1 MKRAA
6 IDASA
11 WLAFLGREP
20 GGERVAEWLGGSLL
34 SAVNYAE
41 VLQKTLA
48 MGATPDRVQAAT
60 RAFSVTIVPFEA
72 SYALRTAELAL
83 ATRAQGVSLADRA
96 CLALGMAE
104 RIPVVTAD
112 RHWQQ
117 LGLDVELVLIR
128 GADQ

>member
-20 GGERVAEWLGGSLL
+20 GGEKVAEWLGGSLI
-34 SAVNYAE
+34 SAVNYSE

-48 MGATPDRVQAAT
+48 LGASADRVQAAA

-72 SYALRTAELAL
+72 NSARRVAELAL
-83 ATRAQGVSLADRA
+83 TTRSQGISLADRA
-96 CLALGMAE
+96 CLALGLAE
-104 RIPVVTAD
+104 KVPVVTAD
-112 RHWQQ
+112 RYWQT
-117 LGLDVELVLIR
+117 LGLDVELILIR
-128 GADQ
+128 GAEH